1 MPLSFLLAKSLEMGE
16 SSKYTVNL
24 HARRAMYTTSDIYPV
39 SDFNRKTSEH
49 IKRVQE
55 TKKPEVLT
63 VNGKATV
70 VIVDPESYD
79 ELVQNQQL
87 LQTLK
92 NIAIANEQHEN
103 GQSKPAK
110 QVFQELKNELKVK
123 YPDADL

>member
-1 MPLSFLLAKSLEMGE
+1 
-16 SSKYTVNL
+16 
-24 HARRAMYTTSDIYPV
+24 MYTTNDIYPV

-55 TKKPEVLT
+55 TKKPEILT
-63 VNGKATV
+63 VNGKAAV

-79 ELVQNQQL
+79 KMAQNQEL
-87 LQTLK
+87 LQSLK

-103 GQSKPAK
+103 GQGKPAQ
-110 QVFQELKNELKVK
+110 QVFEELKSELKAK

>member
-1 MPLSFLLAKSLEMGE
+1 
-16 SSKYTVNL
+16 
-24 HARRAMYTTSDIYPV
+24 MYTTNDIYPV

-55 TKKPEVLT
+55 TKRPEILT
-63 VNGKATV
+63 VNGKAAV

-79 ELVQNQQL
+79 KMAQNQEL
-87 LQTLK
+87 LQSLK

-103 GQSKPAK
+103 GQGKPAQ
-110 QVFQELKNELKVK
+110 QVFEELKSELKAK